1 MNNNCILKHLRN
13 VECNSK
19 VLKVKWCFRRS
30 YCVPKKK
37 VKFGYLKL
45 RLSRNGLV
53 PSKPNKR
60 DFSVLQQI
68 HIYKYLKCKN
78 DTVRN
83 VSHQE
88 TSPSHNSQSRA
99 SRGTDCSSFL
109 SNSGATNADLDKKI
123 LVGPP
128 YGNSEPN

>member
-1 MNNNCILKHLRN
+1 MVWSHQNRINEI
-13 VECNSK
+13 
-19 VLKVKWCFRRS
+19 
-30 YCVPKKK
+30 
-37 VKFGYLKL
+37 
-45 RLSRNGLV
+45 
-53 PSKPNKR
+53 
-60 DFSVLQQI
+60 SV
-68 HIYKYLKCKN
+68 YYDKYIKCKN

-88 TSPSHNSQSRA
+88 TSLSHNSQSRA

-109 SNSGATNADLDKKI
+109 SNSGATNADLDEEI